1 MKRWSQVVVTIH
13 RFHLTVI
20 CSSRQPNE
28 PPERWVH
35 PNDHQIQ
42 VGPGSGRLRALGST
56 TAVARCGRGWF
67 VGLSARTSGSRWTGK
82 GGTPLIRNDNENGGR
97 GGSRWNPQK
106 IQEGDLKLEIRSDDS
121 YGSYDGWCAFFILV
135 KEIVFWNERWN
146 TSQELV
152 KKSRCGRCGNKAW
165 HAGCPHPNISTRV
178 FETGCLKLLRSKD
191 GWDTSWDQN
200 LHTYYHVI
208 SYHLRSFYM
217 VS

>member
-1 MKRWSQVVVTIH
+1 MFIATTKK
-13 RFHLTVI
+13 
-20 CSSRQPNE
+20 
-28 PPERWVH
+28 PPEPWVH

-97 GGSRWNPQK
+97 GGSRWNPK
-106 IQEGDLKLEIRSDDS
+106 KFQEGDLKLEIRSDDS

-152 KKSRCGRCGNKAW
+152 KKSRCGRCGNQSIPISRSNKAW

-178 FETGCLKLLRSKD
+178 FETGCLTFYFLKLLRSKD
-191 GWDTSWDQN
+191 GWNTSWD
-200 LHTYYHVI
+200 HIYIHI
-208 SYHLRSFYM
+208 IMSYHII
-217 VS
+217 